1 MLATL
6 IGPPASAAFAMPSVR
21 THMAMRAPMLRMDN
35 GDEDE
40 DELNFDMG
48 LLKLPRLQTP
58 QQASFE
64 RYRKRRQEDTM
75 RSFGRP
81 AADVASGKTPLG
93 LDPVEGDPVDLSAY
107 DETGMG
113 MPITEEQ
120 AEAAEEDFRTMAQ
133 GESFPDDLGDDIDR
147 LLGRK

>member
-1 MLATL
+1 MLAAL
-6 IGPPASAAFAMPSVR
+6 IGPPASTAFALPSAR
-21 THMAMRAPMLRMDN
+21 THVAMRAPVLRMDN

-58 QQASFE
+58 QQASFD

-75 RSFGRP
+75 RGFGKP
-81 AADVASGKTPLG
+81 GTDVPSGKTPLG

-113 MPITEEQ
+113 MPVTDEEAQ
-120 AEAAEEDFRTMAQ
+120 AAEEDFRRMAQ
-133 GESFPDDLGDDIDR
+133 GGSFPDDLGDDIDR